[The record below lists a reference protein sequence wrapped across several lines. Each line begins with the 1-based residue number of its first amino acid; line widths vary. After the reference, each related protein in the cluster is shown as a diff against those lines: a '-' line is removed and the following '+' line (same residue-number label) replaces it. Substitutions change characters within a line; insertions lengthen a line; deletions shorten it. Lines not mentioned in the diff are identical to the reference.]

1 MNCSQKKIAHS
12 SKEITMAKI
21 KVSQATIDN
30 IKKLGMDKA
39 LKAAAAGKADAEMR
53 EGLKRMYGQKRLD
66 AAESSTKPYNIRPIK
81 PAAKSADAAR
91 SAAPKTTKP
100 VAKPAAKSADS
111 ARSGATK
118 KATPTKTAS
127 APKKTSTT
135 SNPFTGAFNALSPYG
150 NKEQKFK
157 SPTGKGLATRKA
169 VPGKPSIGE
178 KISNTLSGK
187 STGGSKKSTTTVA
200 SENAKRM
207 GISVAEYN
215 KRLKGGK

>member
-1 MNCSQKKIAHS
+1 
-12 SKEITMAKI
+12 MAKI
-21 KVSQATIDN
+21 KVSQATIDS
-30 IKKLGMDKA
+30 IKKMGMDKA
-39 LKAAAAGKADAEMR
+39 LKSASKASPEMK
-53 EGLKRMYGQKRLD
+53 EALTRMYGAKRVQ
-66 AAESSTKPYNIRPIK
+66 AAGGATTS
-81 PAAKSADAAR
+81 
-91 SAAPKTTKP
+91 APKTTSADMARGATKK
-100 VAKPAAKSADS
+100 VAAKPAANPVAKSADS

-118 KATPTKTAS
+118 KTAPAKTAP
-127 APKKTSTT
+127 AAKKTSTT

-187 STGGSKKSTTTVA
+187 STGGSKKTTTSVA

>member
-1 MNCSQKKIAHS
+1 
-12 SKEITMAKI
+12 MAKI

-30 IKKLGMDKA
+30 IKKMGMDKA
-39 LKAAAAGKADAEMR
+39 LKAAAAGKANAEMR

-66 AAESSTKPYNIRPIK
+66 AAESSTKPFNVRPIS
-81 PAAKSADAAR
+81 SADAAR
-91 SAAPKTTKP
+91 AKASKATA
-100 VAKPAAKSADS
+100 AKPAAKSADS

-118 KATPTKTAS
+118 KAAPAKTAP
-127 APKKTSTT
+127 AAKKTSTT

-187 STGGSKKSTTTVA
+187 STGGSKKTTASVA

>member
-1 MNCSQKKIAHS
+1 
-12 SKEITMAKI
+12 MAKI
-21 KVSQATIDN
+21 KVSQATIDS
-30 IKKLGMDKA
+30 IKKMGMDKA
-39 LKAAAAGKADAEMR
+39 LKSASKASPEMK
-53 EGLKRMYGQKRLD
+53 EALTRMYGAKRVQ
-66 AAESSTKPYNIRPIK
+66 AASGAKAT
-81 PAAKSADAAR
+81 PAATSADMAR
-91 SAAPKTTKP
+91 SAAKKVAAKP
-100 VAKPAAKSADS
+100 AAKPAAKSADS
-111 ARSGATK
+111 AR
-118 KATPTKTAS
+118 TAS
-127 APKKTSTT
+127 TKPSSPKSTPSAKKTSTT

-187 STGGSKKSTTTVA
+187 SMGGSKKTTTSVA

>member
-1 MNCSQKKIAHS
+1 
-12 SKEITMAKI
+12 MAKI

-30 IKKLGMDKA
+30 IKKMGMDKA
-39 LKAAAAGKADAEMR
+39 LKSASKASPEMK
-53 EGLKRMYGQKRLD
+53 EALIRMYGAKRVQ
-66 AAESSTKPYNIRPIK
+66 AAGGTTTS
-81 PAAKSADAAR
+81 
-91 SAAPKTTKP
+91 APKTTSADMARGAASKVTKP
-100 VAKPAAKSADS
+100 AAKPAAKSADS
-111 ARSGATK
+111 ARKAAT
-118 KATPTKTAS
+118 KATPVKATPA
-127 APKKTSTT
+127 AKKTSTT
-135 SNPFTGAFNALSPYG
+135 SNPITALHNKLSPYG

-157 SPTGKGLATRKA
+157 SPTGAGLATRKA

-187 STGGSKKSTTTVA
+187 SMGGSKKTTTSVA

>member
-1 MNCSQKKIAHS
+1 
-12 SKEITMAKI
+12 MAKI

-30 IKKLGMDKA
+30 IKKMGMDKA
-39 LKAAAAGKADAEMR
+39 LKSASKASPEMK
-53 EGLKRMYGQKRLD
+53 EALTRMYGAKRVQ
-66 AAESSTKPYNIRPIK
+66 AASGATTSAPKATSADMARGATSKTTK
-81 PAAKSADAAR
+81 PAAK
-91 SAAPKTTKP
+91 P
-100 VAKPAAKSADS
+100 VAKSADS
-111 ARSGATK
+111 ARKAATK
-118 KATPTKTAS
+118 AAPAKA
-127 APKKTSTT
+127 APATKKTSTT

-157 SPTGKGLATRKA
+157 SPTGKGLATRKS

-187 STGGSKKSTTTVA
+187 SMGGSKKTTSSVA
-200 SENAKRM
+200 AENAKRM

>member
-1 MNCSQKKIAHS
+1 
-12 SKEITMAKI
+12 MAKI

-30 IKKLGMDKA
+30 IKKMGMDKA
-39 LKAAAAGKADAEMR
+39 LKSASKASPEMK
-53 EGLKRMYGQKRLD
+53 EALIRMYGAKRVQ
-66 AAESSTKPYNIRPIK
+66 AAGGTTTS
-81 PAAKSADAAR
+81 
-91 SAAPKTTKP
+91 APKTTSADMARGAATKTTKP
-100 VAKPAAKSADS
+100 AAKPAAKSADS
-111 ARSGATK
+111 ARKAAT
-118 KATPTKTAS
+118 KATPVKATPA
-127 APKKTSTT
+127 AKKTSTT
-135 SNPFTGAFNALSPYG
+135 SNPITALHNKLSPYG

-157 SPTGKGLATRKA
+157 SPTGAGLATRKA

-187 STGGSKKSTTTVA
+187 SMGGSKKSTTSVA